1 METAQKQ
8 IFVPTV
14 RANGKTGKSRL
25 IHHLVHDVP
34 SFPTGSAMI
43 LASNRIRPEALIA

>member
-1 METAQKQ
+1 MEAAQKQ
-8 IFVPTV
+8 VSAPTV

-34 SFPTGSAMI
+34 SFRTGSAMI
-43 LASNRIRPEALIA
+43 LA